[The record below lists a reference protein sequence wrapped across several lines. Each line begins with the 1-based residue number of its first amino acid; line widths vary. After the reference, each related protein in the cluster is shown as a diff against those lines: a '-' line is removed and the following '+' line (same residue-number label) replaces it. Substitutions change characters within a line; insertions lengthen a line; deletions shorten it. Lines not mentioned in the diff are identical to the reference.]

1 MLGDDADGVIHGFHH
16 AAVDG
21 AVLNLADGHGAVV
34 FKALLHKAGGGGF
47 LTVFLPK
54 VRRGLDGAVDGVEGE
69 EGEEGFLG
77 ILLDEVDRFLCK
89 AGREGFA
96 IGAIFELGVVV
107 GGEVAT
113 AW

>member
-1 MLGDDADGVIHGFHH
+1 M
-16 AAVDG
+16 
-21 AVLNLADGHGAVV
+21 
-34 FKALLHKAGGGGF
+34 
-47 LTVFLPK
+47 
-54 VRRGLDGAVDGVEGE
+54 DGVEGE

-77 ILLDEVDRFLCK
+77 ILLDELDRFLCK